1 MLPEPPPLLQ
11 VRDLQVT
18 FRRGGLAALL
28 PWRRAAPHR
37 AVDGVSFTVREGETL
52 GIVGESGSGK
62 TTVGR
67 SILRLQA
74 ASAGQIILDGED
86 ITAATGARL
95 RQLRRRMQMVF
106 QDPLSSLNPR
116 HSIRTALATPLRV
129 HRLCSRGEIE
139 TRVIQMLRRVG
150 LPAAAADRYP
160 HELSGG
166 QVQRV
171 AIGRAL
177 LLSPGLL
184 LADEAV
190 SKLDVS
196 VRAQVLNLFKD
207 MQDEHRLGVIFITHD
222 LDVARFLSDQI
233 LVMYFGQVVERGPPD
248 ILATAP
254 LHPYTRSLMT
264 PEPAVMTAST
274 VDPGS
279 VVGCRFY
286 GRCQLRMA
294 QCLTDKPPLE
304 PAGAPHAVAC
314 WAVAGRRGDETLA
327 RIADKR

>member
-1 MLPEPPPLLQ
+1 MLPEPPLLE
-11 VRDLQVT
+11 VRNLQVT
-18 FRRGGLAALL
+18 FPRGGLAALL
-28 PWRRAAPHR
+28 PWRRIVPHR
-37 AVDGVSFTVREGETL
+37 AVDGVSFTLRRGETL

-62 TTVGR
+62 TTLGR

-74 ASAGQIILDGED
+74 ASAGQIVLDGED

-95 RQLRRRMQMVF
+95 RRLRRRMQMVF

-116 HSIRTALATPLRV
+116 HSIRTTLATPLRV

-150 LPAAAADRYP
+150 LQAAAADRYP

-207 MQDEHRLGVIFITHD
+207 MQNEQRLGIIFITHD

-248 ILATAP
+248 LLATTP
-254 LHPYTRSLMT
+254 LHPYTRSLMA
-264 PEPAVMTAST
+264 PEPAVMTAHT

-279 VVGCRFY
+279 DAGCRFY
-286 GRCQLRMA
+286 GRCRLRIA

-314 WAVAGRRGDETLA
+314 WAVDRPTQAAT
-327 RIADKR
+327 